1 MTFTKLPKSITAE
14 ELLSTPLPP
23 VKWIIPGLL
32 PAGLALFAG
41 PSKAGKSWLTLWLCL
56 QIAQGNP
63 VWNREIEPRTVIY
76 FSLEDTFNRLQNRI
90 FQLIDGGDAPERLIL
105 QTECPS
111 IGQGL
116 EEQVES
122 LIHTYRD
129 VGLVVIDTLQKV
141 RVSDGNGGMYANDY
155 KEAGALKKLAD
166 KYGICILLIHH
177 LRKQTASDP
186 FEQISGSTGLMGVA
200 DTSWVMQRKRM
211 SQTADILLTGR
222 DMDDRTLHLREKNCV
237 WTLEDEETAEER
249 EIKTVPDY
257 LWKVAEYIESV
268 GNWQGTASEL
278 LAAAGI
284 ENAKP
289 NQFTYNMAKYFDKVF
304 EPKNIRYKTHR
315 KNKVRL
321 LSFYGDDGDGGDDD
335 IDITQ
340 YRLGEEYDLAAIDD
354 RLRGN
359 YLLYGPRMYEL
370 KHPPQQYTPKR
381 YRPQNTYAGK
391 GVLQIFFEVFFGE
404 SQMHRLYLYYCYQLG
419 ILPKKQQPRINRPEL
434 EHIWKGTEK
443 ILAEHAFVHDHKFP
457 SLQAIVDYRKGL
469 SRQLETLA
477 AQRAEIVKQMRR
489 KDAPPELADRRAV
502 LTCKIAELRKEDKIA
517 EGAIKRIQ
525 RTRESNRIE
534 QENRNQHTNNKT
546 HSRDS
551 SRRR

>member
-222 DMDDRTLHLREKNCV
+222 DMDDRTLHLREK
-237 WTLEDEETAEER
+237 L
-249 EIKTVPDY
+249 
-257 LWKVAEYIESV
+257 
-268 GNWQGTASEL
+268 
-278 LAAAGI
+278 
-284 ENAKP
+284 
-289 NQFTYNMAKYFDKVF
+289 
-304 EPKNIRYKTHR
+304 
-315 KNKVRL
+315 RL
-321 LSFYGDDGDGGDDD
+321 D
-335 IDITQ
+335 
-340 YRLGEEYDLAAIDD
+340 
-354 RLRGN
+354 
-359 YLLYGPRMYEL
+359 
-370 KHPPQQYTPKR
+370 
-381 YRPQNTYAGK
+381 
-391 GVLQIFFEVFFGE
+391 FG
-404 SQMHRLYLYYCYQLG
+404 R
-419 ILPKKQQPRINRPEL
+419 
-434 EHIWKGTEK
+434 
-443 ILAEHAFVHDHKFP
+443 
-457 SLQAIVDYRKGL
+457 
-469 SRQLETLA
+469 
-477 AQRAEIVKQMRR
+477 
-489 KDAPPELADRRAV
+489 
-502 LTCKIAELRKEDKIA
+502 
-517 EGAIKRIQ
+517 
-525 RTRESNRIE
+525 
-534 QENRNQHTNNKT
+534 
-546 HSRDS
+546 
-551 SRRR
+551 